1 MAVFKRAGLWSLAG
15 QLLTLL
21 IQKMEQAGE
30 MGEIGRGARHE
41 GVLQS
46 GGDTGEHKTIDSEK
60 EEQFRVQVCSHL
72 QV

>member
-1 MAVFKRAGLWSLAG
+1 
-15 QLLTLL
+15 
-21 IQKMEQAGE
+21 